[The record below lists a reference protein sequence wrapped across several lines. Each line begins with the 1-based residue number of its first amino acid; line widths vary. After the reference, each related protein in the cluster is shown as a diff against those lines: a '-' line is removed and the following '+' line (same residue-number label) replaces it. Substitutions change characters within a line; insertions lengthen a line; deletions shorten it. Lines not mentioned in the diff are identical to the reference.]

1 MYYDTQTTYPRWIE
15 TTCFDNEGEGD
26 AAAQA
31 AAAAASKAAEG
42 EGDEAGKQSPVV
54 ERKFTQEQVNKM
66 VGTRNKALQEK
77 YQVLEGT
84 YTELLEQTNLSDAA
98 REKLEGEL
106 EAVQAQMRTK
116 EQQLEFE
123 QKKAQNK
130 FDSELA
136 KANEKGDYYQ
146 NLFES
151 SVTNRG
157 IADAAMA
164 NDGCNAQ
171 DFIDKLGPKTQ
182 VVIELDSEGQKTG
195 ELVPMVDWVVTD
207 PTTGQKTQVRKTP
220 DEVVKLM
227 QEDKAQYG
235 HLFRSNVA
243 QGVGAGTA
251 QASPA
256 LTGGKIDHSAISDEE
271 FFELSKTEEGLR
283 ALGLKN

>member
-31 AAAAASKAAEG
+31 AAEAAQAKAAEG
-42 EGDEAGKQSPVV
+42 EGEAGKQAPTP

-116 EQQLEFE
+116 EQQQEFE
-123 QKKAQNK
+123 RKKAETK
-130 FDSELA
+130 FEAELA
-136 KANEKGDYYQ
+136 KAREQGNYYQ

-151 SVTNRG
+151 SVTTRA
-157 IADAAMA
+157 ISDAAIE
-164 NDGCNAQ
+164 NDGCRAE
-171 DFIDKLGPKTQ
+171 DFIAHLGPRTE
-182 VVIELDSEGQKTG
+182 VTIELDSEGQKTG
-195 ELVPMVDWVVTD
+195 NLVPMVNWEVKDENGAIVKV
-207 PTTGQKTQVRKTP
+207 KKTP
-220 DEVVKLM
+220 EEVVKLM
-227 QEDKAQYG
+227 QEDKAKYG

-251 QASPA
+251 HASPTI
-256 LTGGKIDHSAISDEE
+256 TGKVDHKAISDADY
-271 FFELSKTEEGLR
+271 FELSKTEEGRR